1 MARVIDLTGEN
12 ITRQRRKE
20 RNYGTKTDL
29 PSTTVERGNTHWAEG
44 SNVHIDGLLGVAGT
58 ATVSGTL
65 SVTGTLNASGQINLS
80 GSTAITGPLN
90 VTGTTTIGGN
100 TNITGELNVTGP
112 TTLDGVLDIGGDT
125 TITGKLD
132 VTGPMATKGT
142 LSVEGVTTIKNDL
155 NVTAEGR
162 ITVGDLVIDQS
173 SPGGN
178 IGFDGAGITSG
189 LLGFRF
195 TATTKDAVVESTSAS
210 GKAQLTAGGSTVTAR
225 ANAIDLDAPK
235 VWVNGELE
243 ATGISRFPRIFIG
256 SGFGTEISPTRL
268 KIGSLPTTTTA
279 TANVHCDS
287 NGYFYR
293 IVT

>member
-1 MARVIDLTGEN
+1 MPKEINL
-12 ITRQRRKE
+12 RKNKVQE
-20 RNYGTKTDL
+20 RKQQVSTYGTQTPL
-29 PSTTVERGNTHWAEG
+29 SSTAVERGSTRWLAG
-44 SNVHIDGLLGVAGT
+44 SNVQIDGILAVAGT
-58 ATVSGTL
+58 FNVSG
-65 SVTGTLNASGQINLS
+65 VTTISGVLTIA
-80 GSTAITGPLN
+80 GPTGITGNLTIQG
-90 VTGTTTIGGN
+90 VTD
-100 TNITGELNVTGP
+100 ITGQLNVTGP
-112 TTLDGVLDIGGDT
+112 TALDGVTTIGGDT
-125 TITGKLD
+125 TITGLLKVEGDTTVSGKLD

-225 ANAIDLDAPK
+225 ANAIDLNAPK

-256 SGFGTEISPTRL
+256 SGFDTEISPTRL
-268 KIGSLPTTTTA
+268 KIGTLPTKTSA

-293 IVT
+293 IIS